1 MYHLLLVGVMMVP
14 LSEDLSVGAGQPWYD
29 QEATKPQS
37 VEGILD
43 YLAGTGRIGIPAGY
57 APFRV
62 VFKEATT
69 GKVIQY
75 IVHAPGFETL
85 LALNVGQRIKV
96 DGKVVSK
103 GEGDAKR
110 EELWIG
116 KMETLGAAPL
126 NAFTEIKPIA
136 RTNRCLLQ
144 TKPGESE
151 VGTRFIRSGKEAVS
165 AIGLSPDEPDS
176 DRRATDKLAEFFSIK
191 SIDWKTQMVIY
202 VGTTFQPRAARLTKI
217 EITKLDVH
225 EKGVTVYWKSEEGL
239 RPASPYVSDA
249 VLIPRVDGVVT
260 FKQEQSK
267 KTNGD
272 KDAVPAKDR
281 ILPVIPGAPV
291 K

>member
-1 MYHLLLVGVMMVP
+1 MSLLPLVCLLLAP
-14 LSEDLSVGAGQPWYD
+14 LNEDLSLGAGQPWYD
-29 QEATKPQS
+29 QEATKPQA

-43 YLAGTGRIGIPAGY
+43 YLAGSGRIGIPAEY

-62 VFKEATT
+62 VFKEAAT

-75 IVHAPGFETL
+75 TMHAPGFETL

-96 DGKVVSK
+96 DGKLISK

-136 RTNRCLLQ
+136 RTNRFQ
-144 TKPGESE
+144 PVQVGREPGKL
-151 VGTRFIRSGKEAVS
+151 VIRSGKDA
-165 AIGLSPDEPDS
+165 AMALSGINETDS
-176 DRRATDKLAEFFSIK
+176 DIEKKATEELATRYLMVK

-202 VGTTFQPRAARLTKI
+202 VGNAFQRNPRLSKI
-217 EITKLDVH
+217 EITRLDVH
-225 EKGVTVYWKSEEGL
+225 EKGVTVFWKSEEGL
-239 RPASPYVSDA
+239 RPASPYVSDT
-249 VLIPRVDGVVT
+249 VLIPRVDGEVT
-260 FKQEQSK
+260 FKQEEGK
-267 KTNGD
+267 KANGE
-272 KDAVPAKDR
+272 KETTPSKDR

>member
-1 MYHLLLVGVMMVP
+1 MYLLLLAGLLMVP
-14 LSEDLSVGAGQPWYD
+14 LNEDLSLGAGQPWYD
-29 QEATKPQS
+29 QEATKPQA

-43 YLAGTGRIGIPAGY
+43 YLAGSGRIGIPAGY

-75 IVHAPGFETL
+75 GVHAPGFETL
-85 LALNVGQRIKV
+85 LALNVGQRVKV

-103 GEGDAKR
+103 GEGDARR

-136 RTNRCLLQ
+136 RTNQFQPHAMRV
-144 TKPGESE
+144 GSD
-151 VGTRFIRSGKEAVS
+151 VGTLVIHSGKDAAK
-165 AIGLSPDEPDS
+165 AIGLTESEPDAE
-176 DRRATDKLAEFFSIK
+176 RQATEELIKRFAIK
-191 SIDWKTQMVIY
+191 SIDWKTQMVVY
-202 VGTTFQPRAARLTKI
+202 VGSFNQRNARLSKI
-217 EITKLDVH
+217 EITKLDVN
-225 EKGVTVYWKSEEGL
+225 EKGVTVFWKMEENL
-239 RPASPYVSDA
+239 RQVSPFISDT
-249 VLIPRVDGVVT
+249 VLIPKVDGVVT